1 MPTMARQTADSG
13 QALQRFADAL
23 CGWVGYAPLLVRL
36 GGGLRIGLS
45 GAQRFETL
53 QRVIDDVS
61 EPLAQDLGCP
71 QLTGLPALL
80 AARRQAVTFDH
91 EQMQR
96 QAARGWQRWRGA

>member
-1 MPTMARQTADSG
+1 
-13 QALQRFADAL
+13 
-23 CGWVGYAPLLVRL
+23 
-36 GGGLRIGLS
+36 
-45 GAQRFETL
+45 
-53 QRVIDDVS
+53 VIDDVS

-96 QAARGWQRWRGA
+96 QAARWWQRWRVA